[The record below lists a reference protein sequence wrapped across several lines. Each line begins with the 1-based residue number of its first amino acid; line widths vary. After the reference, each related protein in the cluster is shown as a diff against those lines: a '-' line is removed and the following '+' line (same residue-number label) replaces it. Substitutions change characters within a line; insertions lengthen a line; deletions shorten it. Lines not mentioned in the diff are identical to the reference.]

1 MAVYAI
7 GSYIINNKLQIGS
20 PLPPEGRLADE
31 LGISRNIIRE
41 AMRHYRTIGVIETK
55 TKVGAS
61 VARLLP
67 DDPYKNY
74 MPFLV
79 AEKENLLLEL
89 VEARISLETGAAE
102 LIVKKISD
110 TEIAKLAALQQ
121 QMSQAKQ
128 ILEEQ
133 LPLDEQFHSQLLRC
147 THNRFLIGM
156 IPLLVEFFAKILPEF
171 SRLRQTSY
179 EASFEEHAK
188 IIEALRIHDGVRLE
202 RLLRAHLDVYLELK

>member
-1 MAVYAI
+1 MNIAEQLEQNEKYDEAYAEYKKLLAQKPSDVEILSKLAHLALILDKKEEAKAYYAMILEVDPANIMAHEQLI
-7 GSYIINNKLQIGS
+7 DIF
-20 PLPPEGRLADE
+20 ADE
-31 LGISRNIIRE
+31 DRFKYYLIRGN
-41 AMRHYRTIGVIETK
+41 MH
-55 TKVGAS
+55 
-61 VARLLP
+61 
-67 DDPYKNY
+67 
-74 MPFLV
+74 
-79 AEKENLLLEL
+79 
-89 VEARISLETGAAE
+89 
-102 LIVKKISD
+102 
-110 TEIAKLAALQQ
+110 ALQQ